1 MRPML
6 IALASVAIVVSASAF
21 PAAAAVSRP
30 TAAAGRAI
38 RIDGKSFAFLP
49 NTITIHAGERV
60 TIVYHSLD
68 GFHDIVVKGVGRV
81 VKAGGGQTRRGKLMI
96 AKPGTYKFW
105 CSVRGHRSAGMVG
118 KIVVQ

>member
-1 MRPML
+1 MRRML
-6 IALASVAIVVSASAF
+6 IALASVAVVVSAIAM
-21 PAAAAVSRP
+21 PAVAVASEP
-30 TAAAGRAI
+30 GAAAGRTI
-38 RIDGKSFAFLP
+38 KIDGKSFEFLP
-49 NTITIHAGERV
+49 NRITITAGERV

-68 GFHDIVVKGVGRV
+68 GFHDLVVKGVGRV
-81 VKAGGGQTRRGKLMI
+81 VKANGGQTRRGKLMI